1 MTISLYINI
10 PKNWSIKTE
19 HILLPRT
26 GRTKKIW
33 TVEERKKAN
42 INYCKKYRQKNK
54 EAYRKAERERKKL
67 ARKNLKVFTAKK
79 TNFNWLKIELVLNLT
94 EKGKETKQLT

>member
-1 MTISLYINI
+1 MTISSYKKNI
-10 PKNWSIKTE
+10 PKKWSIKTE

-42 INYCKKYRQKNK
+42 INYCTKYRQKNK
-54 EAYRKAERERKKL
+54 EAHRKAERERKKL
-67 ARKNLKVFTAKK
+67 ARENLKVFTANKK
-79 TNFNWLKIELVLNLT
+79 QTLI
-94 EKGKETKQLT
+94 G